1 MEEIIEF
8 ITKVRTI
15 KLENKVPKDSVVAFK
30 GENEDIILNMLKI
43 KENNKDVNK
52 NGIYYINPSKKY
64 EISFTFDTSVNKEEE
79 KENLLKE
86 KEKLENSINRRKK
99 LLSNEN
105 YVNKAPTNVVEN
117 DRNNLAKEEKELEIV
132 LEKLNKY

>member
-1 MEEIIEF
+1 
-8 ITKVRTI
+8 
-15 KLENKVPKDSVVAFK
+15 
-30 GENEDIILNMLKI
+30 MLKI